1 MKSPYLNKPKSE
13 WLDIT
18 ENLIKCHPLK
28 TSEIVEVVLESWK
41 WIFKS
46 KIGDFF
52 IGKDIF
58 PTPQIMSFLLHELVA
73 LNLEKRHPRTWKK
86 GVTKSEKDLVCL
98 KDNDFSVEI
107 KASSDKKQVFGNRS
121 YAQEESVTS
130 QKVKSGYYLTIN
142 FEKFTENEKP
152 EITIIRFGFLE
163 HTDWIGQASQTGQQ
177 ARLSTES
184 YKYKL
189 KVLYEKTKTK

>member
-1 MKSPYLNKPKSE
+1 MKSPYLNKPKSD
-13 WLDIT
+13 WLAIT
-18 ENLIKCHPLK
+18 DNLIKIHPLK

-46 KIGDFF
+46 KIGNFF

-73 LNLEKRHPRTWKK
+73 LNLEKRHPRTWKR
-86 GVTKSEKDLVCL
+86 GVTKSEKDLVCI
-98 KDNDFSVEI
+98 KDNNFSIEI

-121 YAQEESVTS
+121 YAQEESAAS

-142 FEKFTENEKP
+142 FEKFTENEQP
-152 EITIIRFGFLE
+152 EIKIIRFGFLE
-163 HTDWIGQASQTGQQ
+163 HNDWIGQTSQRGQQ
-177 ARLSTES
+177 ARLNAES

-189 KVLYEKTKTK
+189 KLLYEKSKTE

>member
-1 MKSPYLNKPKSE
+1 MKSPYLNKPESE

-18 ENLIKCHPLK
+18 ENLIKSHTFK
-28 TSEIVEVVLESWK
+28 TIEIVEVVLESWK

-73 LNLEKRHPRTWKK
+73 LNLEKRHPRTWKR
-86 GVTKSEKDLVCL
+86 GVAKSEKDLVCIR
-98 KDNDFSVEI
+98 DNDLSVEI

-121 YAQEESVTS
+121 YAQEESVAS

-142 FEKFTENEKP
+142 FEKFTENENP

-189 KVLYEKTKTK
+189 KVLYEKSKTK

>member
-1 MKSPYLNKPKSE
+1 MQSPYSNKPENE
-13 WLDIT
+13 WLIIT
-18 ENLIKCHPLK
+18 ENLVKNHPLK
-28 TSEIVEVVLESWK
+28 TNEIVEVVLESWQ

-46 KIGDFF
+46 KIGDFS
-52 IGKDIF
+52 IGTDIF

-73 LNLEKRHPRTWKK
+73 LNLEKRHPKTWKK
-86 GVTKSEKDLVCL
+86 GVTKSEKDLVCTE
-98 KDNDFSVEI
+98 DNSFSVEI

-121 YAQEESVTS
+121 YAQEESATS

-142 FEKFTENEKP
+142 FEKFTENDRP

-177 ARLSTES
+177 ARLSAES

-189 KVLYEKTKTK
+189 KVLYEKSKTI